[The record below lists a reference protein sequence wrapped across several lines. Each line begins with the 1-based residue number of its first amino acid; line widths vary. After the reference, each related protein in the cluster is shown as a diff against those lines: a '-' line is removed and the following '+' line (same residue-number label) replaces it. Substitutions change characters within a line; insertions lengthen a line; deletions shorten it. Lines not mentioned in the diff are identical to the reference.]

1 MIDVMIDTETMG
13 AGPDCALMSIGAV
26 FFDEAT
32 GQLGAEFNRNIHLA
46 TAVAAGGEMDASTVL
61 WWLSQ
66 PDEARLALR
75 MSAESIADVLQAFA
89 DWLRRNGPG
98 DADLRVWGNS
108 PSFDCL
114 KVERAMGRLGIAT
127 PWRYYNERCYRTVRE
142 RAPSVELDE
151 RQGLHNALED
161 AKFQARHL
169 LKIAAARRARSAA

>member
-13 AGPDCALMSIGAV
+13 TGPDGALMSIGAV
-26 FFDEAT
+26 FFDESS
-32 GQLGAEFNRNIHLA
+32 GQMGAEFYRNIHLA
-46 TAVAAGGEMDASTVL
+46 TAVAAGAEMDASTVL

-66 PDEARLALR
+66 SEEARMALR
-75 MSAESIADVLQAFA
+75 MSAEPIGEVLPAFA
-89 DWLRRNGPG
+89 DWLRRHGPG

-108 PSFDCL
+108 PAFDCV
-114 KVERAMGRLGIAT
+114 KIERAMGRLGIAT
-127 PWRYYNERCYRTVRE
+127 PWKFWNERCYRTVRE

-161 AKFQARHL
+161 AKYQARHL